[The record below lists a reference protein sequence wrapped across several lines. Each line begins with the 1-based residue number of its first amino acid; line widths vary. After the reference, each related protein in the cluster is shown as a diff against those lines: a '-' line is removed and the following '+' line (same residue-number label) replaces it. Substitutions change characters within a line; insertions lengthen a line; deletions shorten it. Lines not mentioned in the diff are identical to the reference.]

1 MKTLPQ
7 ANRMICLVLAML
19 LAAGCLSACAGRPS
33 GGASDPSAEEA
44 QEDERFLTV
53 VDEEPD
59 TVDFQCTTIYY
70 TIAQN
75 VFDRLVETVVG
86 PDGEMS
92 IVPSLAE
99 SWVVSDDGLRY
110 TFHLRDGV
118 RFHDGALLTSDD
130 VYYTF
135 FRLLTHP
142 YSCNRDIARN
152 ILGADRLEKGE
163 TDVLEGFH
171 VLNDRDF
178 SITLE
183 QPFCNRIPQVKVFS
197 GIPREIVDHDRF
209 PGCLG
214 DLLIVGI
221 NLLRS
226 KAIVKRRRGRNRVKA
241 QLHGAAGV
249 FLSFFH
255 GNRPYMGDQVRALRK
270 LRSSLKDLHAL

>member
-33 GGASDPSAEEA
+33 GGASDPSAKEA

-183 QPFCNRIPQVKVFS
+183 QPF
-197 GIPREIVDHDRF
+197 
-209 PGCLG
+209 
-214 DLLIVGI
+214 
-221 NLLRS
+221 
-226 KAIVKRRRGRNRVKA
+226 
-241 QLHGAAGV
+241 AA
-249 FLSFFH
+249 FLSCLSMP
-255 GNRPYMGDQVRALRK
+255 GASILNKESTTKASVRFGKSAYHTVGTGPW
-270 LRSSLKDLHAL
+270 SMTAASWISWI